1 MSNLPETKDPSMS
14 QRRQRG
20 FSLLEL
26 LVALMIIGVIATLG
40 FGGYKKYSVQA
51 KWTKAANHVKIMAD
65 GLDNYFVVNGKYP
78 EGMTWEALVSAES
91 PLVKSNAIPANL
103 PAQDPW
109 GTPYEVTVTKTS
121 YVAKCKL
128 DEELIKDFGEISREP
143 GRLANSGGAPQQS
156 GEAKPA
162 AGTETK

>member
-1 MSNLPETKDPSMS
+1 MSILPEPKDPSMS
-14 QRRQRG
+14 KRHQRG

-65 GLDNYFVVNGKYP
+65 GLDNYFITNGKYP
-78 EGMTWEALVSAES
+78 DGMTWEALVAAES
-91 PLVKSNAIPANL
+91 PLVKSHVIPANL
-103 PAQDPW
+103 PAVDPW
-109 GTPYEVTVTKTS
+109 GTPYEVVITKAN

-128 DEELIKDFGEISREP
+128 EDEMVKDFGEIIREP
-143 GRLANSGGAPQQS
+143 GRLPNSGGGQQS
-156 GEAKPA
+156 GEAKPSSA
-162 AGTETK
+162 PTETK